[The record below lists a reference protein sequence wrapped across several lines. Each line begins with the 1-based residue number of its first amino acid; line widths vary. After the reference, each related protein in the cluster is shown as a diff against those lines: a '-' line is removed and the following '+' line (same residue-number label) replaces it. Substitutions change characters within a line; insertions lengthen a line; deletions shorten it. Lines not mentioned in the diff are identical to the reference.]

1 MPHPSHRKH
10 RIARPMATS
19 RGITSGRRSSPF
31 LFALTLLALTL
42 LALPAAA
49 QHAPAACDD
58 VVEVSREQRYRQLSL
73 DLNGRVPTVA
83 ELDALAADPDLDPVD
98 ALVDSPE
105 FSTFVRRH
113 HRDLLWPS
121 TEFLDVVNAAF
132 NLLLPAQAY
141 EGAGGDGSRLFVL
154 FVGFY
159 QRGGLV
165 PCKDEP
171 AEFDADGNL
180 VFEDWPDGT
189 RRDGWV
195 MAEPY
200 WAPGT
205 EVKVCAAEAAL
216 NLQATTGARCDS
228 YQGMATGTCGCGPNL
243 TRCGDIATVQ
253 AIGASLQEQLLRM
266 VEAPI
271 LGGRPYTDMLTTQQE
286 LVNGPLVHY
295 YRYLAPLVIEPI
307 IQVPPVDLA
316 VLPDVPYTDATWREV
331 PRAFDAHSGIL
342 TSISFL
348 LRFQTARA
356 RANRFYHAYLCEPFI
371 APPNDLPSPNDP
383 CSQEPNL
390 RQRCGCNACH
400 ARLEPAAAWWG
411 RFAEAGTMY
420 LEPERFPTFLSRCAQ
435 CARDPNVVCDP
446 ICERFY
452 VSEVGHPDEAEFAGV
467 LKSYEWRGAEEIARV
482 EAGPKGLVQS
492 ALDDGRLPVCVAT
505 KLFERLYHRAPTL
518 TEQVEDLPRF
528 RDVFV
533 QSNYDFK
540 ALVRALVRDPG
551 YGRLAR

>member
-1 MPHPSHRKH
+1 MPKPTHRPAPH
-10 RIARPMATS
+10 LRTN
-19 RGITSGRRSSPF
+19 
-31 LFALTLLALTL
+31 LLVLLLAGLGLVAGT
-42 LALPAAA
+42 AAA
-49 QHAPAACDD
+49 QPEPAACDD
-58 VVEVSREQRYRQLSL
+58 VVDVSREQHYRQLSL
-73 DLNGRVPTVA
+73 DLNGRVPSVA
-83 ELDALAADPDLDPVD
+83 ELDALAANPDLDPVD

-105 FSTFVRRH
+105 FSAFVRRH

-132 NLLLPAQAY
+132 NLLLPAASY
-141 EGAGGDGSRLFVL
+141 ESGGDGGRLFVL

-159 QRGGLV
+159 QRNGLV

-180 VFEDWPDGT
+180 IFEDWPDGT

-205 EVKVCAAEAAL
+205 QVKICAAEAAL
-216 NLQATTGARCDS
+216 NLQATTGAGCDT

-243 TRCGDIATVQ
+243 TRCADIGTVQ
-253 AIGASLQEQLLRM
+253 TIGASLQEQLLRM

-271 LGGRPYTDMLTTQQE
+271 LEGRPYTDMLTTQQE

-295 YRYLAPLVIEPI
+295 YRYLVPLVIEPI
-307 IQVPPVDLA
+307 VQVAPVALDA
-316 VLPDVPYTDATWREV
+316 LPDVPYTDSAWRAV
-331 PRAFDAHSGIL
+331 PRAYQAHSGIL

-390 RQRCGCNACH
+390 SERCGCNACH

-420 LEPERFPTFLSRCAQ
+420 LEPERFPTFLSRCAT

-452 VSEVGHPDEAEFAGV
+452 VSEIGHPDQAEFAGV
-467 LKSYEWRGAEEIARV
+467 LKSYEWRGADDIARV
-482 EAGPKGLVQS
+482 EAGPKGLVQA
-492 ALDDGRLPVCVAT
+492 ALDDGRLPICVAT
-505 KLFERLYHRAPTL
+505 KLFERLYHRSPTV
-518 TEQVEDLPRF
+518 TEQVEVLPGF
-528 RDVFV
+528 RDAFV

-540 ALVRALVRDPG
+540 TLVRAMVRDPG